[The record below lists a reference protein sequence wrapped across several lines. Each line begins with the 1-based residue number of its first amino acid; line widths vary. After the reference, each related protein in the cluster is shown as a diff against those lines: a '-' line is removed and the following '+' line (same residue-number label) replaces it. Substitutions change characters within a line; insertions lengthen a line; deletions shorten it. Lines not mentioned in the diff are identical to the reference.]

1 MKSEKNQSSRR
12 SRINSVTKAAV
23 SAKVKE
29 RTKRS
34 DTKKQQTSISKS
46 TKLDTTC
53 SSAVS
58 STQEHGDMLCENQVH
73 LDKSH
78 VLF

>member
-12 SRINSVTKAAV
+12 NRINSVTKAAV
-23 SAKVKE
+23 SAKLKE

-46 TKLDTTC
+46 TKVDTKC
-53 SSAVS
+53 SLAVS
-58 STQEHGDMLCENQVH
+58 STREHGRMLCENQVL
-73 LDKSH
+73 LDESQ